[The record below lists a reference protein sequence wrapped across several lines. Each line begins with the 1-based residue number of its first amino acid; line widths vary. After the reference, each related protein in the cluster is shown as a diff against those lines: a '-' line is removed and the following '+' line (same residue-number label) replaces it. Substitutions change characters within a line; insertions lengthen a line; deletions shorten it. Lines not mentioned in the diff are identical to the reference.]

1 MEKHNGK
8 CKYITVSMPR
18 EGVSLKRTCLSEER
32 RNIMQKI
39 VTERK
44 AAFDALA
51 KY

>member
-1 MEKHNGK
+1 MEKHKGT
-8 CKYITVSMPR
+8 CKHITVSMPR
-18 EGVSLKRTCLSEER
+18 EGISVKKTCLSEER
-32 RNIMQKI
+32 RSIMQKI